1 MLRSLNRECDRV
13 VMRRRYYIEK
23 YTDLEESESKRDE
36 YLEIATNVDLSP
48 CYTLEEKN
56 EMIDES

>member
-1 MLRSLNRECDRV
+1 
-13 VMRRRYYIEK
+13 MRRRYYIEK